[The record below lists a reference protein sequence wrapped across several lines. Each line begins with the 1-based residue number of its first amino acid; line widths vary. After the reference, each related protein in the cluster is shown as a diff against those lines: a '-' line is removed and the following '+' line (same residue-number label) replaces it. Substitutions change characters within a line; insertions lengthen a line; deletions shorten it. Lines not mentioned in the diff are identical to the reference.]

1 MKIHKDLKKP
11 RINQTYSKTAYE
23 SPIQILESTSS
34 VKDALKQVAED
45 LNDQL
50 ETKTFRIIKEYGIV
64 VDKDELIKALKYDRE
79 QYSKGY
85 ADALTT
91 LREKCNEHQDL
102 HRGDDG
108 VFRAYISIED
118 LDYIVEELGVRN

>member
-1 MKIHKDLKKP
+1 MHKDLTKP
-11 RINQTYSKTAYE
+11 RIKQTYSKTAYE
-23 SPIQILESTSS
+23 SPIQILESTCS
-34 VKDALKQVAED
+34 VKDALKQVTED
-45 LNDQL
+45 FNDQV
-50 ETKTFRIIKEYGIV
+50 ETKTCTIIKEYGIV

-91 LREKCNEHQDL
+91 LREKCNEHQDF
-102 HRGDDG
+102 HKGDDG

-118 LDYIVEELGVRN
+118 LDRVIDDM

>member
-1 MKIHKDLKKP
+1 MHKDLTKP
-11 RINQTYSKTAYE
+11 RIKQTYSKTAYE
-23 SPIQILESTSS
+23 SPIQILEGTCD

-50 ETKTFRIIKEYGIV
+50 ETKTFTIIKEYGIV
-64 VDKDELIKALKYDRE
+64 VDKDELIRALNYDRE

-91 LREKCNEHQDL
+91 LREKCVEHQDS
-102 HRGDDG
+102 HKGDDG

-118 LDYIVEELGVRN
+118 LDVIIDEL